1 MERYYNENPQTEYLT
16 AKIEEQEKAIRHWV
30 GKCAELQKQLD
41 ESTLT
46 MNELKE
52 DMEYYNMLPWYERMF
67 FKFTI

>member
-16 AKIEEQEKAIRHWV
+16 AKIEEQEKAIRHWI
-30 GKCAELQKQLD
+30 GKCTELQKQLD
-41 ESTLT
+41 ESTLA

>member
-16 AKIEEQEKAIRHWV
+16 AKIEEQEKAIKYWI